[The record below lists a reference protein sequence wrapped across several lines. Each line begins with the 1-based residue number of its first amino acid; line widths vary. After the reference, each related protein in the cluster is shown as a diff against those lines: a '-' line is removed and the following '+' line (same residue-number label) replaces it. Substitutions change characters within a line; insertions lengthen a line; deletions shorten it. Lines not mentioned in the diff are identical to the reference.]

1 MKGKRW
7 LAALLMIGVVGV
19 AAVSAQSG
27 SATEEPDTSE
37 STWGIPARGLL
48 RNGERILL
56 QSAADATGM
65 EPRDLVPLLREGL
78 TLAEIVESS
87 GGDIDAVIADA
98 VADATARIRE
108 AAANGNM
115 TQGRADELIL
125 HLERL
130 FTHVVNQTVRQN
142 RAEAVVG
149 VGVLRLVA
157 EETGLLPREIAA
169 ELRGGSTLGEVLTE
183 HGVDVSA
190 FIDDVVARI
199 GTRLDRAV
207 SGGHM
212 TQERADELLNNLR
225 EHLTER
231 LNSTNPL

>member
-7 LAALLMIGVVGV
+7 LAALMMIGVVGV

-27 SATEEPDTSE
+27 SAPEEPDTSA

-87 GGDIDAVIADA
+87 GGDVEAVIADA
-98 VADATARIRE
+98 VADATARITE
-108 AAANGNM
+108 AVANGNM
-115 TQGRADELIL
+115 TQERADELII

-130 FTHVVNQTVRQN
+130 FTQVVNQTVRQN

-149 VGVLRLVA
+149 MGVLRLAA

-190 FIDDVVARI
+190 FIDDVVAQTN
-199 GTRLDRAV
+199 TRLDQAV
-207 SGGHM
+207 SNGHM
-212 TQERADELLNNLR
+212 TQERADEMLNNLR
-225 EHLTER
+225 ERLTER